1 MDASKM
7 DRWTVQYSRYLG
19 WAGATR
25 RGQTTIIGPAVERLL
40 RLTDCTDCDE
50 RIVRVS
56 EEFAGE
62 SIRDE
67 II

>member
-1 MDASKM
+1 M
-7 DRWTVQYSRYLG
+7 VQCSRYLG

-40 RLTDCTDCDE
+40 RVTDWTDWTDCDE

-56 EEFAGE
+56 EELAGE